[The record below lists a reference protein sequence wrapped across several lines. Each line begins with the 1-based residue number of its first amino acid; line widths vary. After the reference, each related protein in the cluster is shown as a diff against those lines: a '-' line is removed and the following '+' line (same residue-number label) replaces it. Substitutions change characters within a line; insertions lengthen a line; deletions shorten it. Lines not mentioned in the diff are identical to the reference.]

1 MEVDLASVS
10 VAMEADTPP
19 DAPEHH
25 DKVDEL
31 PTAPPPP
38 SAARVL
44 TPPTSE
50 DMGKRDEL
58 ETSDLSDLE
67 SEVGEDDDIGDIQP
81 DHYFEGGKIPVFK
94 PVSTPRRK
102 GGSDI

>member
-1 MEVDLASVS
+1 MEVDPAPAP
-10 VAMEADTPP
+10 VAVEADTPP

-25 DKVDEL
+25 DKADEL
-31 PTAPPPP
+31 PTAPP
-38 SAARVL
+38 STAARVL

-102 GGSDI
+102 GTLQI